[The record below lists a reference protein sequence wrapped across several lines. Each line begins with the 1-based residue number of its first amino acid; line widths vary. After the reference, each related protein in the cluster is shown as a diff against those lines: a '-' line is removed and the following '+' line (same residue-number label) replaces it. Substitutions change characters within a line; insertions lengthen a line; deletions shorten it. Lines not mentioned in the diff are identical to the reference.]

1 MLTKRELV
9 RKGQKCEGNTVKQ
22 TGNVAGGREEGRKQW
37 RGPAKAFI
45 KAKTAMRGHGKGMG
59 GPKIAQKACACSEI
73 DPENLRIRE
82 IPKFRRKSGA
92 VPEMLRNSN
101 SESLC
106 KCLCQN

>member
-22 TGNVAGGREEGRKQW
+22 TGNVAGGREGRKQW

-45 KAKTAMRGHGKGMG
+45 KAKTTMRGHGKDMG
-59 GPKIAQKACACSEI
+59 GPKITQKACACSEI
-73 DPENLRIRE
+73 DPENPRIRE
-82 IPKFRRKSGA
+82 IPTFRHKSHA

-106 KCLCQN
+106 KCLYQN